1 MSIRENLL
9 RIKADLGEN
18 VSLVAVSKYHSKE
31 EIMQAYR
38 AGQRIFGESKIQA
51 MTEKYAQLPK
61 DIQWHMI
68 GHTQTNK
75 VKYMAPYVSLIH
87 SVDSLKLLSEINLQA
102 QKNNRIIDF
111 LFQIRIAQEQTKF
124 GLSEDELLDILS
136 SADFEQ
142 MQHIRP
148 RGIMGMATNTDNPAQ
163 IKQEFLYAKSVFEMV
178 KNKLHTRANIDTLSM
193 GMSGDY
199 QIAVACGS
207 TMVRIGSAV
216 FEEN

>member
-31 EIMQAYR
+31 EIMQAYQ

-51 MTEKYAQLPK
+51 MTEKYTHLPK

-87 SVDSLKLLSEINLQA
+87 SVDSLKLLSEINWQA

-124 GLSEDELLDILS
+124 GLSENELFSIVS
-136 SADFEQ
+136 STDFQQ
-142 MQHIRP
+142 MQHIRL
-148 RGIMGMATNTDNPAQ
+148 RGIMGMGTNTDNQAQ
-163 IKQEFLYAKSVFEMV
+163 IKQEFLYAKSIFDMI
-178 KNKLHTRANIDTLSM
+178 KNNLHTNCNIDILSM

-199 QIAVACGS
+199 QIAIACGS

-216 FEEN
+216 FDKN